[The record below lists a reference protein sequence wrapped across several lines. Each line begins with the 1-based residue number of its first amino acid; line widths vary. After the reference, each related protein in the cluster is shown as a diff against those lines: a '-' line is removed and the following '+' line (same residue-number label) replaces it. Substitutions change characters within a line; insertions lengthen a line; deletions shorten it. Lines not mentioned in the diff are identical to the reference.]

1 VTDICT
7 DPNALGRSKERDK
20 FGMMA
25 RGPVEGSGKRV
36 DKAKNSQDVI

>member
-1 VTDICT
+1 MTDICI
-7 DPNALGRSKERDK
+7 DPKTLGRSEGRDY